1 VSQTTKK
8 RVGILISGRGSNMRS
23 LIEASRDPSSAYEVA
38 VVISS
43 RPDAAGLAWAK
54 EQGIPALGL
63 DHKRYESRAHLEGQ
77 LQSVLTASKVDLV
90 ALAGFMRLMTP
101 EFVGVWHNRMLNIH
115 PSLLPAFKGLHTH
128 EKALESGVRISGCT
142 VHLVRAEMDDGPIL
156 GQAAV
161 PVEDGDTPDLLSE
174 RVLKAEHRLY
184 PAILQAYAAEEIVIV
199 DEMVSWKNA
208 VNQGGILFSPNLA
221 SKS

>member
-1 VSQTTKK
+1 MTGPRK

-23 LIEASRDPSSAYEVA
+23 LVEASRAADCPYDVV
-38 VVISS
+38 VVIAN

-63 DHKRYESRAHLEGQ
+63 DHMRYENRGHFEGQ
-77 LQSVLTASKVDLV
+77 LHTVLTASKVDLV
-90 ALAGFMRLMTP
+90 ACAGFMRLMTP
-101 EFVGVWHNRMLNIH
+101 DFVQRWHDRMLNIH

-128 EKALESGVRISGCT
+128 EKALAAGVKVAGCT

-161 PVEDGDTPDLLSE
+161 PVHEADTPETLAERILSAEHKLYPFILSAFASGKITIAGE
-174 RVLKAEHRLY
+174 RV
-184 PAILQAYAAEEIVIV
+184 
-199 DEMVSWKNA
+199 SWSA
-208 VNQGGILFSPNLA
+208 SVNQGDTLFSPKLHA
-221 SKS
+221 TS